1 MKETLVDYNDI
12 CFENSTLSM
21 EMETL
26 SDDALLD
33 ECNHILAGF
42 YNSDHMDDI
51 LANYFK
57 SGKISKDERKQAE
70 GLYLLAYGEF
80 GWEV

>member
-1 MKETLVDYNDI
+1 
-12 CFENSTLSM
+12 M
-21 EMETL
+21 E
-26 SDDALLD
+26 
-33 ECNHILAGF
+33 
-42 YNSDHMDDI
+42 DI

>member
-1 MKETLVDYNDI
+1 MKEDLIDYNDI
-12 CFENSTLSM
+12 CFENSTLMM
-21 EMETL
+21 EVETL

-42 YNSDHMDDI
+42 HDSEFMDEV
-51 LANYFK
+51 LTSYFK
-57 SGKISKDERKQAE
+57 TGKITKTQRKTAE

>member
-1 MKETLVDYNDI
+1 MKDELIDYNDI
-12 CFENSTLSM
+12 CFESTTLQM

-42 YNSDHMDDI
+42 HDSDSMDDI
-51 LANYFK
+51 LVKYFRT
-57 SGKISKDERKQAE
+57 GKINKNDRKKAE
-70 GLYLLAYGEF
+70 GLYMLAYGEY